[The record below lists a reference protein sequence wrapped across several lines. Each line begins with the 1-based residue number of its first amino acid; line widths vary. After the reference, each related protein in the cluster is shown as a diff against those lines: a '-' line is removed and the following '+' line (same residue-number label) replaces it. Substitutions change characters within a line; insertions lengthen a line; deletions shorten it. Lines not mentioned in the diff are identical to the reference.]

1 MHEMS
6 LAAEIHRMSRAVA
19 DRNGTGRI
27 EAVKVAIGELS
38 AVEPD
43 LLAYAWEALT
53 AGGTDAGSRLEIE
66 WHAARQTCPRC
77 REIRERA
84 PGSWLRLC
92 PDCGAPL
99 HVQGGTELD
108 LLEVVLGD
116 SEGAGGPDR

>member
-6 LAAEIHRMSRAVA
+6 LAFEIHRMSRAVA

-53 AGGTDAGSRLEIE
+53 AGGSDAGSRLEIE

-99 HVQGGTELD
+99 RVQGGTELD

-116 SEGAGGPDR
+116 FDGVGGLGG